1 MKLSLILIKFLIL
14 SSCTQNTF
22 SGYVYDFDTNKPIK
36 KVQISVNK
44 TSVQTDTTG
53 HFKVSVNSSSNC
65 LLELS
70 RKGYATKKIYRKPD
84 RLENNGKKNVK
95 NTTIYMF
102 KNESDFTTKSR

>member
-1 MKLSLILIKFLIL
+1 MKQKILLITFLIL

-22 SGYVYDFDTNKPIK
+22 SGYVYDFDNNKPIK
-36 KVQISVNK
+36 NVQISVNK

-53 HFKVSVNSSSNC
+53 HFSISANSNSNC
-65 LLELS
+65 FIELK
-70 RKGYATKKIYRKPD
+70 REGYANKKISRKPD
-84 RLENNGKKNVK
+84 QLENNGKKNVK